1 MARINLDDAIRQ
13 VQQAASERADGIG
26 SASAQFLGGL
36 IDENAWDEA
45 ADRLGD
51 QLGAAIDKAVEAG
64 ASLNFLRGL
73 LGLERK

>member
-36 IDENAWDEA
+36 IDESAWDEV